1 VTSFIEK
8 AFIIVVNLFKYY
20 LWIIPNSTIMR
31 RGVLLLFLTFT
42 LFLFPAGASA
52 LRFDKSEYA
61 SRREK
66 LMNVHADGLIIIPGA
81 STRTDYYRFIQNND
95 FLYLTG
101 VTLPDAFLVID
112 PVKRESILFADISE
126 YIVRDCGEPVEL
138 ANDPVSFTGLTA
150 VMKPSQLAGYLEERV
165 KTIKKVYTGF
175 LPEELPRECTNEKLR
190 ILRRTMSNNEWDM
203 RLTREMQF
211 VGQLK
216 SKFPDIAVEDCSN
229 SIHELRIIKSDA
241 EIALLREAGKIGV
254 EAHLALMRATRPG
267 VKEQELAALF
277 EYTCKRLGA
286 QELAYN
292 TIICTDINH
301 TNVHYH
307 IYDRTLVDGD
317 FLVVDAGP
325 DLKNYD
331 IDITISFPANG
342 KFSARQK
349 EIYEA
354 ALAIHEAGLK
364 VFRPGIDLFQAE
376 AEIAAIL
383 TGKGFDMN
391 TSLMKALR
399 AGFGHYVG
407 MAVHDVG
414 GSPRVLKAGMVIAN
428 EPYTYFRDENLG
440 VRVEN
445 TILITETG
453 CENLTPGLPR
463 TVKEIEDFMKSQTG
477 NFNKKQRN

>member
-1 VTSFIEK
+1 
-8 AFIIVVNLFKYY
+8 
-20 LWIIPNSTIMR
+20 
-31 RGVLLLFLTFT
+31 
-42 LFLFPAGASA
+42 
-52 LRFDKSEYA
+52 
-61 SRREK
+61 
-66 LMNVHADGLIIIPGA
+66 MNVHSDGLIIIRGA

-112 PVKRESILFADISE
+112 PEKGESILFAEISE
-126 YIVRDCGEPVEL
+126 YIVRDCGEPIDMVT
-138 ANDPVSFTGLTA
+138 DPVSYTGLTA
-150 VMKPSQLAGYLEERV
+150 VMKPSLLAGYLDERC
-165 KTIKKVYTGF
+165 KTINKIYTGF

-190 ILRRTMSNNEWDM
+190 ILKRTMSENEWDM
-203 RLTREMQF
+203 RLTKEMQF

-216 SKFPDIAVEDCSN
+216 SRFPTISIEDCSN

-286 QELAYN
+286 QDLAYN

-307 IYDRTLVDGD
+307 IYDRTLADGD

-342 KFSARQK
+342 KFTPRQK

-364 VFRPGIDLFQAE
+364 VFRPGIDRNQAE
-376 AEIAAIL
+376 AEIAEIL

-391 TSLMKALR
+391 SSLMKALR

-414 GSPRVLKAGMVIAN
+414 GSPRVLKPGMVIAN
-428 EPYTYFRDENLG
+428 EPYTYFAEEKLG

-463 TVKEIEDFMKSQTG
+463 TVNEIEDFMKSQTW
-477 NFNKKQRN
+477 NMNKKQDN